1 MYKFDYI
8 KNLNDKDHQKQT
20 QKIYENFEKV
30 YATRSTN
37 KRELSLPYKTQHI
50 TKINNEQ
57 KKKEKSKGAEHEVH
71 SKGNRNT
78 FETYGKSLSY
88 S

>member
-1 MYKFDYI
+1 M
-8 KNLNDKDHQKQT
+8 N
-20 QKIYENFEKV
+20 
-30 YATRSTN
+30 R
-37 KRELSLPYKTQHI
+37 
-50 TKINNEQ
+50 
-57 KKKEKSKGAEHEVH
+57 KKKKKSKGAEHEVH